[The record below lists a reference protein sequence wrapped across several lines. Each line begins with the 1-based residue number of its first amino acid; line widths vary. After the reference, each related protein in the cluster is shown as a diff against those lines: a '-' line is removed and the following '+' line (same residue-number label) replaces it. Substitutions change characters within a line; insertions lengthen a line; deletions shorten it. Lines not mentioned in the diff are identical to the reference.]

1 MSNEHENPLAASGRV
16 LDVEWGRDL
25 RGRLPA
31 LKIFKADLDEGQ
43 RVKMRE
49 RFQRLADFGRIEN
62 RDQFKQLGPKAK
74 GEGRHLWEFKIFKV
88 RFFGDF
94 RRRRDGRRRFVVVH
108 GIADK
113 KSDKLRQTDVETAA
127 RLMKEHDD
135 YESRQGNRNEK
146 GQK

>member
-1 MSNEHENPLAASGRV
+1 V
-16 LDVEWGRDL
+16 LIVEWGRDL

-31 LKIFKADLDEGQ
+31 LKIFTLDLDEGQ

-62 RDQFKQLGPKAK
+62 RDQFKQLGPKAR
-74 GEGRHLWEFKIFKV
+74 GEGRYLWEFKIFKV

-94 RRRRDGRRRFVVVH
+94 RKRSDGRRRFVVVH
-108 GIADK
+108 GLADK
-113 KSDKLRQTDVETAA
+113 KSDKLRQTDVDTAA

-135 YESRQGNRNEK
+135 FESRQRQSDEK
-146 GQK
+146 GKK